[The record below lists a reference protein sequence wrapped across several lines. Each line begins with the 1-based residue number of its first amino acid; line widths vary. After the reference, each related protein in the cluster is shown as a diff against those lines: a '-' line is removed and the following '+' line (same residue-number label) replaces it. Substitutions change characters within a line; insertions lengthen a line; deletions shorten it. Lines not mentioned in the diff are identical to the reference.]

1 MTITQAMATCEALDL
16 CENHT
21 LPGDIPTNSAPKHV
35 RNPMCD
41 ECGTCEN
48 VAEYLREMGPELHN
62 GEPVLWGVVP
72 LWAPEEDAVPAS
84 KPTAKPAAKR
94 VPRAKAKPAP
104 KPAPKRK
111 PAAKRERKIVKPHV
125 TPKPAAK
132 RKPAPKRKP
141 AANASGLTPKQVA
154 NRALAAALVSAGK
167 EKTGPTW
174 AAARDAV
181 KAGKTIAQAV
191 AMA

>member
-48 VAEYLREMGPELHN
+48 VAEYVREMGPELYN
-62 GEPVLWGVVP
+62 GEPVLWGVLP
-72 LWAPEEDAVPAS
+72 LWAEPDLDPVPAP
-84 KPTAKPAAKR
+84 KPTVRPAAKR
-94 VPRAKAKPAP
+94 VPKA

-111 PAAKRERKIVKPHV
+111 PAVKRERKIVKPHV

-141 AANASGLTPKQVA
+141 AANAGGLTPKQVA

-167 EKTGPTW
+167 DKTGTTW
-174 AAARDAV
+174 ATARDAV

-191 AMA
+191 ALA

>member
-48 VAEYLREMGPELHN
+48 VAEYVREMGPELYN
-62 GEPVLWGVVP
+62 GEPVLWGVLP
-72 LWAPEEDAVPAS
+72 LWAPEVDV
-84 KPTAKPAAKR
+84 
-94 VPRAKAKPAP
+94 VPAP
-104 KPAPKRK
+104 KPAPKRVPKAKAEPAPK
-111 PAAKRERKIVKPHV
+111 PAPKRERKIVKPHV

-141 AANASGLTPKQVA
+141 AANAGGLTPKQVA

-167 EKTGPTW
+167 DKTGTTW
-174 AAARDAV
+174 ATARDAV

-191 AMA
+191 ALA

>member
-1 MTITQAMATCEALDL
+1 MTITHEMATLDALDL
-16 CENHT
+16 CETCALSSDVPANYPHKSV
-21 LPGDIPTNSAPKHV
+21 PFASCGD
-35 RNPMCD
+35 
-41 ECGTCEN
+41 CGTCEN
-48 VAEYLREMGPELHN
+48 VAEYGREMGPELYN
-62 GEPVLWGVVP
+62 GEPVLWGVLP
-72 LWAPEEDAVPAS
+72 LWAPDLDPVPAS
-84 KPTAKPAAKR
+84 KPTVKR
-94 VPRAKAKPAP
+94 VPKAKPAP

-111 PAAKRERKIVKPHV
+111 PAAKRERKIAKPHV

-167 EKTGPTW
+167 DKTGTTW
-174 AAARDAV
+174 ATARDAV

-191 AMA
+191 ALA